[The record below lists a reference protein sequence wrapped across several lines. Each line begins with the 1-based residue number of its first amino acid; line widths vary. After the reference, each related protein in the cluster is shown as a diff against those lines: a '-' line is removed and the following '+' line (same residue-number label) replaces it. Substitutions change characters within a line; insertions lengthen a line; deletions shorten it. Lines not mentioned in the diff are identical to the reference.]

1 MQVKNFGKGKNIAD
15 IILVLVLLIV
25 GLSVF
30 LIIELS
36 RDAGDSVRVYSN
48 GEFVGEYSLSVDGEY
63 SLNGG
68 NVCAFGIQN
77 VNGVFSGKMKSE
89 PIVGGNPPKQFSF
102 GIIGKNSERTS
113 CCGVIL
119 FGFYIR

>member
-68 NVCAFGIQN
+68 TNVLKIENGNAYMSHADCPDHLCIKQGDISRTGEKIVCLPNRLSIEVFGT
-77 VNGVFSGKMKSE
+77 GE
-89 PIVGGNPPKQFSF
+89 
-102 GIIGKNSERTS
+102 E
-113 CCGVIL
+113 IL
-119 FGFYIR
+119 SN

>member
-15 IILVLVLLIV
+15 IILVLALLIV

-63 SLNGG
+63 SLTGGTNVLKIENGNAYMSHADCPDHLCIKQG
-68 NVCAFGIQN
+68 DISRTGEKIVCLPNRLSIEVFGT
-77 VNGVFSGKMKSE
+77 GE
-89 PIVGGNPPKQFSF
+89 
-102 GIIGKNSERTS
+102 E
-113 CCGVIL
+113 IL
-119 FGFYIR
+119 SN